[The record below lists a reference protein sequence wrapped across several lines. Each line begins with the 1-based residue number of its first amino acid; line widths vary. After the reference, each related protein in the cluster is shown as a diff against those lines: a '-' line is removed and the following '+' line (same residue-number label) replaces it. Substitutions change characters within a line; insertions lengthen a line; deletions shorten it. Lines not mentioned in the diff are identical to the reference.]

1 MLPKKKLKFRLLII
15 LFLFSIFIIYILAN
29 NVKQEKTIAEE
40 KITEIITKAEYMQN
54 NEILGG
60 KVYYISSDGTSSVG
74 TDINNPMS
82 LQEAN
87 KKTFYGDDKILF
99 KRGDIF
105 YGTINFNIEA
115 DDKHMVYIGTYGD
128 ENLEKPIITV
138 GYCVEDENAW
148 KKVDENIYVLDMSK
162 KSYLY
167 GYLTNYSTSY
177 NIGFFRDED
186 MNIYENKKSSIEEL
200 ENNFD
205 FYCDDKYIYVK
216 SMDNPVRL
224 LGRITLGSKHNI
236 VTLSENTILDGLII
250 QDTGAHG
257 IVKKGNAKNIYIKDC
272 VIQNIGGS
280 ILNDLNGDLSRYGN
294 GIEFWNQAENTIVQN
309 CIIKNVYDAAYT
321 LQGSSVTDGY
331 YNNVFKNNIIINCT
345 YPIEFSCHNGTSIE
359 NCNFED
365 TVIEGNLIINQGQG
379 FGYDTRPKSIKPSTL
394 R

>member
-1 MLPKKKLKFRLLII
+1 
-15 LFLFSIFIIYILAN
+15 
-29 NVKQEKTIAEE
+29 
-40 KITEIITKAEYMQN
+40 MQN

-224 LGRITLGSKHNI
+224 LGRITLGSNI
-236 VTLSENTILDGLII
+236 
-250 QDTGAHG
+250 
-257 IVKKGNAKNIYIKDC
+257 
-272 VIQNIGGS
+272 
-280 ILNDLNGDLSRYGN
+280 
-294 GIEFWNQAENTIVQN
+294 
-309 CIIKNVYDAAYT
+309 
-321 LQGSSVTDGY
+321 
-331 YNNVFKNNIIINCT
+331 
-345 YPIEFSCHNGTSIE
+345 TS
-359 NCNFED
+359 
-365 TVIEGNLIINQGQG
+365 
-379 FGYDTRPKSIKPSTL
+379 
-394 R
+394 